1 MVRLHEDGSPLPTPP
16 MPPSPHLN
24 HSTSTGALAAASNSP
39 KHFLLISQQVSGGNF
54 CVNWNFGKNL
64 KKIRQMEVIDP
75 QSALRS

>member
-1 MVRLHEDGSPLPTPP
+1 MGRRCRLRRCHRRRTY
-16 MPPSPHLN
+16 N